1 MVEGLLVVDK
11 PAGMTSHDVVA
22 HVRRLCGQR
31 QVGHAGTLDPLA
43 TGVLILCLGRATRLS
58 EYLQAHPKRYQATL
72 RLGET
77 TDTFDADGQVVRQ
90 APVPPLTSAELSD
103 YLQRFRGVIQQRPP
117 AFSAVKCSGVPAY
130 RRARRGEAIDLPART
145 VQIAELRLLEWSS
158 PHLRLE
164 IVCSAGTYIR
174 SLAHDLGEA
183 IGCGAH
189 VVALRRL
196 ASGPFTVADAIT
208 WSELEKG
215 APEAWQKRILPLA
228 AAVADLPAARLDEQ
242 MLRAVAHGQAIVIPA
257 LSEVDPSTEGIAAGL
272 TTTGD
277 LAAILRYDVERQAW
291 RPEKVFLER
300 QPS

>member
-43 TGVLILCLGRATRLS
+43 TGVLVLCLGRATRLA

-72 RLGET
+72 RLGEA

-90 APVPPLTSAELSD
+90 APIPPLTSAELSS

-117 AFSAVKCSGVPAY
+117 AFSAVKRSGVPAH

-145 VQIAELRLLEWSS
+145 VQIAELKLLEWSS
-158 PHLRLE
+158 PELRLE

-189 VVALRRL
+189 VIALRRL
-196 ASGPFTVADAIT
+196 ASGPFTVDDAVA
-208 WSELEKG
+208 WSALDKD
-215 APEAWQKRILPLA
+215 ASAAWQRRILPLA

-242 MLRAVAHGQAIVIPA
+242 ALRAVAYGQPIVIPA
-257 LSEVDPSTEGIAAGL
+257 LSKIAAGL
-272 TTTGD
+272 TARGE
-277 LAAILRYDVERQAW
+277 LAAILRYDAARQMW
-291 RPEKVFLER
+291 RPEKVFL
-300 QPS
+300 

>member
-1 MVEGLLVVDK
+1 VVEGLLVVDK
-11 PAGMTSHDVVA
+11 LAGMTSHDVVA
-22 HVRRLCGQR
+22 QVRRLCGQR

-43 TGVLILCLGRATRLS
+43 TGVLILCLGRATRLA

-77 TDTFDADGQVVRQ
+77 TDTFDAEGQVVRQ
-90 APVPPLTSAELSD
+90 APIPPLTSAELSG

-117 AFSAVKCSGVPAY
+117 AFSAVKRSGVPAY

-145 VQIAELRLLEWSS
+145 VHIAELKLLEWTS

-196 ASGPFTVADAIT
+196 ASGPFTVADAVA

-215 APEAWQKRILPLA
+215 APEAWRARILPLA

-242 MLRAVAHGQAIVIPA
+242 GLRAVAYGQAILIPD
-257 LSEVDPSTEGIAAGL
+257 LPKGEIAVGL
-272 TTTGD
+272 TAMGE
-277 LAAILRYDVERQAW
+277 LAAILRYDAERQVW
-291 RPEKVFLER
+291 RPEKVFL
-300 QPS
+300 

>member
-11 PAGMTSHDVVA
+11 PADMTSHDVVA

-43 TGVLILCLGRATRLS
+43 TGVLILCLGRATRLA

-77 TDTFDADGQVVRQ
+77 TDTFDADGRVTRT
-90 APVPPLTSAELSD
+90 APIPPLTSVELLG

-117 AFSAVKCSGVPAY
+117 AFSAVKRSGIPAY
-130 RRARRGEAIDLPART
+130 RRARRGEAIDLPPRT
-145 VQIAELRLLEWSS
+145 VHIAELRLLGWSN
-158 PHLRLE
+158 PDLRLE

-196 ASGPFTVADAIT
+196 ASGPFTVADAVT
-208 WSELEKG
+208 WSELSEG
-215 APEAWQKRILPLA
+215 ATAWRGRVLPLA
-228 AAVADLPAARLDEQ
+228 AAVVDLPAARLDEQ
-242 MLRAVAHGQAIVIPA
+242 ALRAVAHGQPIVLPA
-257 LSEVDPSTEGIAAGL
+257 LSEAAPSAGEVAAGL
-272 TTTGD
+272 TATGE
-277 LAAILRYDVERQAW
+277 LAAVLRYDAERRVW
-291 RPEKVFLER
+291 RPEKMFL
-300 QPS
+300 

>member
-1 MVEGLLVVDK
+1 MVEGLLIVDK

-43 TGVLILCLGRATRLS
+43 TGVLVLCLGRATRLA

-72 RLGET
+72 RLGEA
-77 TDTFDADGQVVRQ
+77 TDTYDADGQVVRL
-90 APVPPLTSAELSD
+90 APIPPLTSAELSSH
-103 YLQRFRGVIQQRPP
+103 LQRFRGAIQQRPP
-117 AFSAVKCSGVPAY
+117 AFSAVKRSGVPAY

-145 VQIAELRLLEWSS
+145 VHIAELRLLEWSS
-158 PHLRLE
+158 PDLRLE

-196 ASGPFTVADAIT
+196 ASGPFTVADAVA
-208 WSELEKG
+208 WPELAKG
-215 APEAWQKRILPLA
+215 ASATWQLRILPLA

-242 MLRAVAHGQAIVIPA
+242 ALRAVAYGQPIVLPVWPQA
-257 LSEVDPSTEGIAAGL
+257 HPSMGEMAAGL
-272 TTTGD
+272 TATGE
-277 LAAILRYDVERQAW
+277 LAAVLRYDAERRVW
-291 RPEKVFLER
+291 RPEKVFL
-300 QPS
+300 